1 MNLSSGAK
9 KIRHLIEKAIDDHKI
24 TKSEYELIIHEALD
38 DAHIDSHERALIREL
53 QDMID
58 NKFIKLV
65 PDDK

>member
-9 KIRHLIEKAIDDHKI
+9 KIRQLIEKAIDDHRI
-24 TKSEYELIIHEALD
+24 TKSEYESIIHEALD
-38 DAHIDSHERALIREL
+38 DAHIDSQERALIREL

-58 NKFIKLV
+58 HKIIKLV